1 MSVTTL
7 AEQKAFFEREG
18 YLILPGFFSADS
30 IDYFQGVIEHVKQL
44 RPFDA
49 VLDDLENGERTVL
62 GLMTPEQVARHRIK
76 LYDLHLRVFPIR
88 ELALA
93 EPIVPLLEALLGHA
107 PACWN
112 MFRAAICCRS
122 TGSAMAVFMPS
133 RARWRRGPKPCTA
146 PWRKPV

>member
-7 AEQKAFFEREG
+7 AEQKALFEREG
-18 YLILPGFFSADS
+18 CLILPGFFSSDS
-30 IDYFQGVIEHVKQL
+30 VDHVQGVTEHVKQL

-62 GLMTPEQVARHRIK
+62 GLMTPEQVAQHRIK

-93 EPIVPLLEALLGHA
+93 EPIVPLL
-107 PACWN
+107 
-112 MFRAAICCRS
+112 
-122 TGSAMAVFMPS
+122 
-133 RARWRRGPKPCTA
+133 A
-146 PWRKPV
+146 PWRKLV